1 MKKKIKRSIQKVIND
16 FDFAWIPI
24 TKLDELY
31 KSVLFFFFGKDRK
44 HTYGTQ
50 KRNCFLISHWQY
62 MGALA
67 LNV

>member
-31 KSVLFFFFGKDRK
+31 KSVLFFFFLVKIGNIHMEHRK
-44 HTYGTQ
+44 EIA
-50 KRNCFLISHWQY
+50 F
-62 MGALA
+62 
-67 LNV
+67 